1 MNDLYE
7 SGGIIPTIDGKMM
20 ILAGVC
26 KLFCDGVCTKVGAD
40 FCLANIALDN
50 EALKIVIKFGEFDLD
65 YQDDSGFSAGT
76 EAEVYPAKASDKN
89 DLLKKI
95 LLVTVD
101 DYVELVRANNIFGP
115 NHRFTCR
122 QLLLLH
128 AMFDFSDTSYRK
140 VALSFLQKLTSNPPK
155 HEGDNERN
163 IGFNNLTSST
173 SVNQS
178 LFAIVVLR
186 FYLPDFVT
194 IGFSATTRSLY
205 AIHSISSCDFK
216 S

>member
-7 SGGIIPTIDGKMM
+7 AGGIMPTIDGKTM

-26 KLFCDGVCTKVGAD
+26 KFFCNGVCTKVGAD
-40 FCLANIALDN
+40 FGLANIAHTQTGQYIHISPLIFVSK
-50 EALKIVIKFGEFDLD
+50 AV
-65 YQDDSGFSAGT
+65 GT
-76 EAEVYPAKASDKN
+76 EAEVYPAEASNKN

-95 LLVTVD
+95 LPATVD
-101 DYVELVRANNIFGP
+101 DYIELVRANNIFGT

-140 VALSFLQKLTSNPPK
+140 VALSFLQKLTSKPPK
-155 HEGDNERN
+155 HEGDNEMN

-178 LFAIVVLR
+178 LFSIVVLR
-186 FYLPDFVT
+186 FYLLEFVT

-205 AIHSISSCDFK
+205 AIQHTMASSTHRL
-216 S
+216 